1 MTFLIKFNWIRLFIF
16 ENILLFIIFRI
27 VFIIFWFIYFLF
39 DVFFFFLIIFNR
51 LIRIFVFIERLLN
64 IFELILNILF
74 YRNTFL
80 LLSPNLFFHFIL
92 IICHLTNFLI
102 LFKILIRLLVPH
114 KFPWRWLI
122 ENWHLEII
130 LCIRSQYIYIFLF
143 LINFR
148 DIPIKKILCCL
159 LRLFVRIFFI

>member
-64 IFELILNILF
+64 ILF

-80 LLSPNLFFHFIL
+80 LLSPNLFFPFIL